1 MENNDFW
8 GIHKH
13 HIVFRS
19 QGGLDFDLNM
29 IELTQE
35 EHEGNHGPHQSRAR
49 DLELKRGLQEQLSEL
64 FPEGELIRSAGNS
77 DAPEDI
83 LRSILKKC
91 QTWRGCTPA
100 LKLSKG

>member
-49 DLELKRGLQEQLSEL
+49 SGTKERITGTVVRAFSGRREL
-64 FPEGELIRSAGNS
+64 
-77 DAPEDI
+77 
-83 LRSILKKC
+83 
-91 QTWRGCTPA
+91 
-100 LKLSKG
+100 